1 MNVIDAILHRRSGR
15 NYTDEAIPAETL
27 EEVLRAGLLA
37 PSGKNQKPVELIAV
51 TDRETLTKLSAC
63 KNFGSGMLKTAAAA
77 VVVIGNTASDTWVED
92 GSVAMTCMML
102 RATELGLANCWVQL
116 RLRQST
122 RPGVT
127 APEAARELLGIPEKY
142 GILAVLSLGNPTA
155 PQTPHTLEDA
165 DFGKVHRQQY

>member
-1 MNVIDAILHRRSGR
+1 MNVIDALLRRRSGR
-15 NYTDEAIPAETL
+15 NYTEDAIPTEKL
-27 EEVLRAGLLA
+27 EEVIRAGLLA

-51 TDRETLTKLSAC
+51 TDREILAALSAC

-77 VVVIGNTASDTWVED
+77 VVVIGSTSSDTWVED

-127 APEAARELLGIPEKY
+127 APEAARELLGIPEQY
-142 GILAVLSLGNPTA
+142 GILAVLSLGNPA
-155 PQTPHTLEDA
+155 AEQTPHTLEDA
-165 DFGKVHRQQY
+165 DFIKVHHQRF

>member
-1 MNVIDAILHRRSGR
+1 MDIIEGLLRRRSGR
-15 NYTDEAIPAETL
+15 DYTADAISAETL
-27 EEVLRAGLLA
+27 KEVLRAGLLA

-51 TDRETLTKLSAC
+51 TERSALEALSAC

-116 RLRQST
+116 RSRKST

-127 APEAARELLGIPEKY
+127 APEAARELLQIPEHY
-142 GILAVLSLGNPTA
+142 GILAVLSLGNPA
-155 PQTPHTLEDA
+155 VQPEPRRPEDV
-165 DFGKVHRQQY
+165 DFGKVHEGTF